1 MFELIPDNRK
11 LVLLMF
17 LNKNDFD
24 LLNESG
30 YLKNDNNCLN
40 WEFKTILME
49 QNEENLDCI
58 KKEEES
64 VIEKILYK

>member
-40 WEFKTILME
+40 
-49 QNEENLDCI
+49 
-58 KKEEES
+58 
-64 VIEKILYK
+64 